1 MELSQK
7 NWFENWFDS
16 PYYDLLYS
24 KRNEEEASNFIDKL
38 LQNIPVLNGP
48 VLDLACGKGR
58 HAVYLHRKGFE
69 VIGTDLSKRS
79 IEEAKKHQFPGLE
92 FYIQDMRKPLVHK
105 KFGLIL
111 NLFTSIGYFD
121 DVQDNLKVLN
131 AVKKMLLP
139 NGTFVLDY
147 FNKEKIIST
156 LVTSEKKHFSNAN
169 FLINRKI
176 EENFVIKDIYLE
188 TENGSEHF
196 QEKVYLFDMAELQ
209 TMMGKVGLY
218 TRQTYGNYNLSPFD
232 EHLSDRT
239 IIIASH

>member
-1 MELSQK
+1 MELAQK
-7 NWFENWFDS
+7 NWFENWFES

-38 LQNIPVLNGP
+38 LQNIPDLHGP

-58 HAVYLHRKGFE
+58 HAVHMHRKGFE
-69 VIGTDLSKRS
+69 VTGTDLSKRS
-79 IEEAKKHQFPGLE
+79 IEEARKHQAPGLE
-92 FYIQDMRKPLVHK
+92 FFIQDMRNPLTNK

-131 AVKKMLLP
+131 AVKNMLQP
-139 NGTFVLDY
+139 NGTFVLD
-147 FNKEKIIST
+147 FLNKEKVIST
-156 LVTSEKKHFSNAN
+156 LVTNEEKHFERVN
-169 FLINRKI
+169 FLIKRKI
-176 EENFVIKDIYLE
+176 EHNFVIKDIYLK
-188 TENGSEHF
+188 TEKERAHF
-196 QEKVYLFDMAELQ
+196 QEKVYLFRMEELQ
-209 TMMGKVGLY
+209 EMLAKAGMHVRK
-218 TRQTYGNYNLSPFD
+218 TYGDYHLNPFN